1 MKSTA
6 IHLRGDGAG
15 ACFTRAAFM
24 DPRKARYPVT
34 DDPAAVTCR
43 RCLRLLLTTPATTS
57 ATVQPEPSN
66 V

>member
-43 RCLRLLLTTPATTS
+43 RCLRLLTTPSATTS